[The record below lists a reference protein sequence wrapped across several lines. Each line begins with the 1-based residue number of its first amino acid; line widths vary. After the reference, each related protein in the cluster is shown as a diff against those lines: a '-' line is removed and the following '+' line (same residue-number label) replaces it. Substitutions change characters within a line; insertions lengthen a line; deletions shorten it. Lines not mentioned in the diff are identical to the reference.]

1 MVLSDDSRCCTA
13 TPSSAAASSAAAS
26 SALICMGT
34 AKGQPS
40 FVNKKNL
47 QQKIAL
53 PRALSSRA
61 GHPVPGPYSM
71 SRLGEVKNT
80 NPNVAWIDE
89 RGTWWFYIGMLA
101 LSRYAMFVF
110 GFSSEAAW
118 CAVISSHALITYW
131 LIHYKVT

>member
-1 MVLSDDSRCCTA
+1 MRILVLGDIVGR
-13 TPSSAAASSAAAS
+13 P
-26 SALICMGT
+26 GR
-34 AKGQPS
+34 S
-40 FVNKKNL
+40 FLK
-47 QQKIAL
+47 
-53 PRALSSRA
+53 
-61 GHPVPGPYSM
+61 

>member
-1 MVLSDDSRCCTA
+1 
-13 TPSSAAASSAAAS
+13 
-26 SALICMGT
+26 
-34 AKGQPS
+34 
-40 FVNKKNL
+40 
-47 QQKIAL
+47 
-53 PRALSSRA
+53 
-61 GHPVPGPYSM
+61 M

-131 LIHYKVT
+131 LIHYKVTWACLSAPRRVPVCHGASDCSKRV

>member
-1 MVLSDDSRCCTA
+1 
-13 TPSSAAASSAAAS
+13 
-26 SALICMGT
+26 
-34 AKGQPS
+34 
-40 FVNKKNL
+40 
-47 QQKIAL
+47 
-53 PRALSSRA
+53 
-61 GHPVPGPYSM
+61 M

-131 LIHYKVT
+131 PIHYKVT